1 MADWVW
7 LNFLPK
13 KFNQTQSA
21 NEWPPSEMAFLVSV
35 NHLIVLLFF
44 IFYVTSF
51 GSLHLYKSI
60 IILAILTYGL
70 AHFTCISPTHKSQGL
85 MLENMTRLMTWWSR
99 QISFL
104 LSSLRLSIL
113 IIKKNVKE
121 SRINCLKLKNKQV
134 TRISTIYSRLYSL
147 RFFFFFF
154 LEKPCIVKLRIL
166 IFFFQN

>member
-1 MADWVW
+1 MKNESTVKW
-7 LNFLPK
+7 LTKLSLPMNDLQVKWHFLY
-13 KFNQTQSA
+13 
-21 NEWPPSEMAFLVSV
+21 
-35 NHLIVLLFF
+35 HLIVLLFF

-147 RFFFFFF
+147 SFFFFFF
-154 LEKPCIVKLRIL
+154 WRNHV
-166 IFFFQN
+166 